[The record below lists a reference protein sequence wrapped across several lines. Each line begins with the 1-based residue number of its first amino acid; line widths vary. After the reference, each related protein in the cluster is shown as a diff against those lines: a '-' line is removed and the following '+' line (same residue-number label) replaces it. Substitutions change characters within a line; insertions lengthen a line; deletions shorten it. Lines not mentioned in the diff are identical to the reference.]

1 VPRRKKIFDSV
12 YQQQQPHTN
21 FRENMDATWDPERLR
36 LVGSVLTRYAEH
48 LAPGHRIRL
57 GMEGDP
63 CAAYRSADDAPGATV
78 LDVTRDGDVV
88 RFRAQRDDTGE
99 VIERSNRDV
108 GADMLWEIHP
118 DYLETFRAHVE
129 ASEGDD
135 DAYAGLKTKVESQL
149 SDFASRLATLED
161 SVRDDYRSSETM
173 SLASKFEEAEAANR
187 AFRETMASTVRALAG
202 DLMRTARGE
211 GIEFAHQYADRYD
224 LAVAERATFR
234 GGKRKEEE
242 EDDADADE
250 HVHSRYQGEKYNF
263 EESSQLSD

>member
-1 VPRRKKIFDSV
+1 
-12 YQQQQPHTN
+12 
-21 FRENMDATWDPERLR
+21 MDATWDPERLR

-63 CAAYRSADDAPGATV
+63 CAVYRAADDAPGATV

-118 DYLETFRAHVE
+118 DYLATFRAHVE
-129 ASEGDD
+129 ASEGASDD
-135 DAYAGLKTKVESQL
+135 DAYAGLQSKVESQL

-161 SVRDDYRSSETM
+161 SVRDDYRSSET
-173 SLASKFEEAEAANR
+173 SLARKFEEAEAANR

-234 GGKRKEEE
+234 GDKGKEED
-242 EDDADADE
+242 DDADADE
-250 HVHSRYQGEKYNF
+250 RVHSRYQGEKYDF